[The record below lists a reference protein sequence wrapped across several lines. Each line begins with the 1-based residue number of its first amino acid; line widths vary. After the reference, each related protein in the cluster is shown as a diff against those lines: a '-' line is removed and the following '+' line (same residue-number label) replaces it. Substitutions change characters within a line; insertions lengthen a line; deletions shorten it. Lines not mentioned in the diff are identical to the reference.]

1 MDTSTSPPTTASDPL
16 VQELLE
22 WLRSMG
28 PGQTLR
34 IPIMQEKVVVYKRPV
49 VVEEITI
56 AKRSVQQTQHVT
68 AR

>member
-1 MDTSTSPPTTASDPL
+1 
-16 VQELLE
+16 
-22 WLRSMG
+22 MG